1 MQTKKNKCY
10 QSDPAMKQCIESN
23 NNERGGDDEPLYKK
37 LELENSRLSNRRWEK
52 NTLMT
57 YREF

>member
-23 NNERGGDDEPLYKK
+23 NNEGGGDDEPIKK
-37 LELENSRLSNRRWEK
+37 LESDNGRLSNSRCDR
-52 NTLMT
+52 N
-57 YREF
+57 